1 MAEITAAMV
10 KELRTATDAP
20 MMDCKKALTES
31 EGDME
36 KAVEILRDRGI
47 AKSAKKADRVA
58 AEGSIGLKIAEDFSK
73 ATLVEVNSET
83 DFVAKN
89 DGFKDLVAKSVTQ
102 AYTQNCDS
110 VEALRETELDGKSF
124 ALVFDES
131 VAKIGEKIEVRRMA
145 TLSGD
150 ANTVVNG
157 YVHSNTRIGVIV
169 AIECDSEKTAKA
181 LVDITKNVAMH
192 ASAMKPTTLSY
203 KDFDAA
209 YVESETIGRIEAIKN
224 ENEELA
230 RLKKPLK
237 NVPQFISMAQ
247 LTPEVLAEAETNIKA
262 ELKAQG
268 KPEQIWDKI
277 VPGQLARFID
287 DNSTLDKEQALVD
300 QNYVMN
306 DKLTVAQAVEEA
318 AKAAGGSAKISAF
331 FRLEVGEGLEKKVDD
346 FAAEVAAQMA

>member
-1 MAEITAAMV
+1 MADITAAMV

-20 MMDCKKALTES
+20 MMDCKKALTETD
-31 EGDME
+31 GDFE
-36 KAVEILRDRGI
+36 KAVEFLRERGI

-58 AEGSIGLKIAEDFSK
+58 AEGSIGLKIADDFSK

-83 DFVAKN
+83 DFVAQN
-89 DGFKDLVAKSVTQ
+89 DGFKDLVAKSVSQ
-102 AYTQNCDS
+102 AFTTDS
-110 VEALRETELDGKSF
+110 ENVEGLRETEIDGKSF

-131 VAKIGEKIEVRRMA
+131 VAKIGEKIEIRRMA
-145 TLSGD
+145 TLTG
-150 ANTVVNG
+150 AENTIVNG

-169 AIECDSEKTAKA
+169 AIECDSAKTAQA
-181 LVDITKNVAMH
+181 MIPTAKNVAMH

-203 KDFDAA
+203 KDFDPT
-209 YVESETIGRIEAIKN
+209 YVENETIGRIEVIKK

-237 NVPQFISMAQ
+237 NVPQYISMSQ
-247 LTPEVLAEAETNIKA
+247 LTPEVLATAEANIKA
-262 ELKAQG
+262 ELKAQN

-287 DNSTLDKEQALVD
+287 DNTTLDKEQALLD
-300 QNYVMN
+300 QNYVLD
-306 DKLTVAQAVEEA
+306 DKLTVAQAIEA
-318 AKAAGGSAKISAF
+318 AGKAAGGTAKISAF
-331 FRLEVGEGLEKKVDD
+331 FRLEVGEGIEKKVDD